1 MAIKSKK
8 DIRNNSSNIVKSEIK
23 NSDVKKEKQ
32 SRSFSQKILILVIFS
47 ILSSSILIGAI
58 GIYNMSSLSYT
69 VLRKSLTEKLYSD
82 FKIINLYIRDFYGTL
97 TYEDDKIV
105 DQDGN
110 SLENRYEVVD
120 KIFAEL
126 GNNATIFIREDDE
139 FRRIS
144 TDLRLKDGTR
154 AINTNLEKETQAY
167 KSIIEGNSYI
177 GEIYVL
183 NKPYLALYEPLKDGS
198 GFVFGIIFT
207 GIPFEHL
214 NNIISKYFFLTL
226 IIFCGLFLLITS
238 INLFI
243 SNQIIG
249 KTVKPILSLKKKLED
264 VTKGDLTMKF
274 LVMSNDEVGQ
284 LTKSISAMV
293 DTLKNLN
300 QKIYVA
306 VIILT
311 KNLRSLYKSSNAV
324 KDSANTQAVTV
335 EETQKNFE
343 SMNKMVETISN
354 ESAKAN
360 KYTDQALKKANSGME
375 SMQNLEIEMSKIESS
390 SQEITNIIEM
400 INEIAEQTNLLSLN
414 ASIESA
420 RAGEAGRGFNIVAG
434 EIRKLAEKSTIAANR
449 IHELITNNNKI
460 IQEGVKYSK
469 NTTNI
474 LREISVSN
482 ELITGLVKTITDEV
496 QKVKFSSQESLEAI
510 GHISNIAQAN
520 LKESESVSKTMN
532 DFVKQTLEL
541 QKFVGQFDVRSES
554 IKENQKH
561 IEEIL
566 KSKLIETGKILQE
579 YGANFLPTG
588 NIVDIGDHKVQEL
601 QIGSTI
607 VTKNFDIVDNISKR
621 TNASVTIFQVTDDKL
636 VRVATTV
643 RNFDNTRAVGTVITS
658 ESQVYK
664 TIMERKDYFGRAFVV
679 NKWYVSVYKPILDE
693 TGYIFGVIYLGIPEE
708 MEVNE
713 QDAGSISSME
723 EDEEIPREEIFKHDF

>member
-1 MAIKSKK
+1 
-8 DIRNNSSNIVKSEIK
+8 
-23 NSDVKKEKQ
+23 
-32 SRSFSQKILILVIFS
+32 
-47 ILSSSILIGAI
+47 
-58 GIYNMSSLSYT
+58 
-69 VLRKSLTEKLYSD
+69 
-82 FKIINLYIRDFYGTL
+82 
-97 TYEDDKIV
+97 
-105 DQDGN
+105 
-110 SLENRYEVVD
+110 
-120 KIFAEL
+120 
-126 GNNATIFIREDDE
+126 
-139 FRRIS
+139 
-144 TDLRLKDGTR
+144 
-154 AINTNLEKETQAY
+154 
-167 KSIIEGNSYI
+167 
-177 GEIYVL
+177 
-183 NKPYLALYEPLKDGS
+183 
-198 GFVFGIIFT
+198 
-207 GIPFEHL
+207 
-214 NNIISKYFFLTL
+214 
-226 IIFCGLFLLITS
+226 
-238 INLFI
+238 
-243 SNQIIG
+243 
-249 KTVKPILSLKKKLED
+249 
-264 VTKGDLTMKF
+264 
-274 LVMSNDEVGQ
+274 
-284 LTKSISAMV
+284 
-293 DTLKNLN
+293 
-300 QKIYVA
+300 
-306 VIILT
+306 
-311 KNLRSLYKSSNAV
+311 
-324 KDSANTQAVTV
+324 
-335 EETQKNFE
+335 
-343 SMNKMVETISN
+343 MVETISN